1 MAENE
6 CEAPG
11 YGSSAAGQDFVID
24 TKIEEPVI
32 KINDAD
38 GNGKAF
44 KDDILLSLGFGD
56 INYDSYEAVLTRT
69 CMGDKDKD
77 VTKEFIGSIKVNG
90 NSGEG
95 TFDTF
100 DKIQDKAG
108 NEVTKEV
115 QFTVNRFG
123 SVYKYSDYLTE
134 LIAYGGAYVKAL
146 NDDLVITEYN
156 ADKLVEGSFSVVL
169 TRDGKPIDD
178 VSCKV
183 TPEINNTVSVG
194 ESGWYQYSYTISKD
208 NFSSDGVYKMVVSSK
223 DATGNVPE
231 NTNYEDQAIL
241 FRVDSTPPELTSIT
255 GLEDRY
261 INAQNLTI
269 GYDVFGIIG
278 IKSVTVYVNGE
289 EYDKI
294 TDFSSGMNNY
304 KGTFEINESK
314 ADQTI
319 QLVVEDMAEN
329 ITDTDDSGF
338 SSAYSFN
345 KTITLST
352 NPFVRWYANRP
363 LFFGSI
369 GGGVSVAGLVTGLLI
384 FLKKKKKG
392 F

>member
-1 MAENE
+1 
-6 CEAPG
+6 
-11 YGSSAAGQDFVID
+11 
-24 TKIEEPVI
+24 
-32 KINDAD
+32 
-38 GNGKAF
+38 
-44 KDDILLSLGFGD
+44 
-56 INYDSYEAVLTRT
+56 
-69 CMGDKDKD
+69 MGDKDKD

-100 DKIQDKAG
+100 EKIQDNDGIYTLVVTLKDKAG
-108 NEVTKEV
+108 NEATKEV
-115 QFTVNRFG
+115 KFTVNRFG
-123 SVYKYSDYLTE
+123 SVYEYSDYLTS
-134 LIAYGGAYVKAL
+134 LIANGGAYVQTL
-146 NDDLVITEYN
+146 DDNLVITEYN
-156 ADKLVEGSFSVVL
+156 ADKLVEGSLSVVL

-178 VSCKV
+178 VPCKV

-208 NFSSDGVYKMVVSSK
+208 NFSADGVYKMVVSSK
-223 DATGNVPE
+223 DAAGNTPE

-269 GYDVFGIIG
+269 GYDVFDTIG
-278 IKSVTVYVNGE
+278 IKSITVYVNGE

-294 TDFSSGMNNY
+294 TDFSSDMNNY
-304 KGTFEINESK
+304 KGSFEISESK
-314 ADQTI
+314 DDQTI
-319 QLVVEDMAEN
+319 RLMVEDMAGN
-329 ITDTDDSGF
+329 ITDTDDGGF

-369 GGGVSVAGLVTGLLI
+369 GGGVGVIGLAAGLLI
-384 FLKKKKKG
+384 FFKKKKKG
-392 F
+392 SNF